1 MIDKISEPTRNI
13 RGSTELEIRDA
24 LSKITQMIAQL
35 APVTVNESYQ
45 SFEIDEL
52 AAALATAQGHYEPV
66 LVNRINPY
74 FQTHYADLDMIM
86 KSVRKALA
94 NNNLSFIQQI
104 RINSEGMTILHTRL
118 MHGSGQWIESRCR
131 ILPSKNDDQTYGSTL
146 TYQKRHAA
154 MTLLGV
160 TVADDRMD
168 DDAEIAMI
176 GSRKILAKGPS
187 TKYNPKEESTETIT
201 KEQLEELEYE
211 LGDYPDLAE
220 EIMDKLRIQSL
231 ADMPK
236 SKFLVSIGRVREIKN
251 ARDGR

>member
-1 MIDKISEPTRNI
+1 MLDK
-13 RGSTELEIRDA
+13 EILNE

-35 APVTVNESYQ
+35 SPMNSTESYQ
-45 SFEIDEL
+45 SPDINEL
-52 AAALATAQGHYEPV
+52 AAALALAQGQYEPV
-66 LVNRINPY
+66 TVNRTNPY
-74 FQTHYADLDMIM
+74 FQTRYADLDTIM
-86 KSVRKALA
+86 NSVRKVLA
-94 NNNLSFIQQI
+94 KNNLSFIQQI
-104 RINSEGMTILHTRL
+104 RINYEGMTILHTRL
-118 MHGSGQWIESRCR
+118 MHASGQWIESRCR
-131 ILPSKNDDQTYGSTL
+131 IVPSKNDDQTYGSTL

-160 TVADDRMD
+160 TVANDRLD
-168 DDAEIAMI
+168 DDAEISMI

-187 TKYNPKEESTETIT
+187 NKYNPKEESSETIT

-220 EIMDKLRIQSL
+220 EIMDKLCVQSL

>member
-1 MIDKISEPTRNI
+1 MLEAKILDQLN
-13 RGSTELEIRDA
+13 
-24 LSKITQMIAQL
+24 KITSLISQL
-35 APVTVNESYQ
+35 SSSSMEECYQ
-45 SFEIDEL
+45 SFEINEL
-52 AAALATAQGHYEPV
+52 AAALALAQGQYEPV
-66 LVNRINPY
+66 SVNRTNPY
-74 FQTHYADLDMIM
+74 FQTHYADLDTIM
-86 KSVRKALA
+86 RSVRKVLA
-94 NNNLSFIQQI
+94 KNNLSFIQQI
-104 RINSEGMTILHTRL
+104 RINTEGMTILHTKL
-118 MHGSGQWIESRCR
+118 MHSSGQWIESRCR
-131 ILPSKNDDQTYGSTL
+131 IVPPKNDDQTYGSTL

-160 TVADDRMD
+160 TVAEDRLD
-168 DDAEIAMI
+168 DDAEVAMI
-176 GSRKILAKGPS
+176 GSRKMLAKGPS
-187 TKYNPKEESTETIT
+187 NKYNPKEESSETIT